1 MIVLGIDTATESV
14 SVAVVDGDEVLAA
27 SELRSERRHAED
39 LTPMI
44 DFVVRGSGV
53 LLSEIDAIAVDVGPG
68 LFTGMRVGIASA
80 QALAHV
86 LSVPLVGVD
95 SLEVLVAAAPDFSGD
110 LVVPTIDARRRQV
123 AWALHRV
130 DTDGRADADMRSGTT
145 PRRVTSPAVGPLDDL
160 TAVLRERSQS
170 CVFVGDFAQRHRDAI
185 AESLGIVPWKYEFA
199 GASGGANTGGANGF
213 PHARHVALTAHRRL
227 VGVDPAGGAFG
238 GEGDDMLGDA
248 SARGSDPTHL
258 APSVAALYLREAD
271 AEINWARRDS

>member
-27 SELRSERRHAED
+27 SESRSERRHAED

-95 SLEVLVAAAPDFSGD
+95 SLEALVAAAPDFSGD

-130 DTDGRADADMRSGTT
+130 DESRVGTM
-145 PRRVTSPAVGPLDDL
+145 PRRVTRPVVGPLDDL
-160 TAVLRERSQS
+160 IAALRERSQS
-170 CVFVGDFAQRHRDAI
+170 CVFVGDFAQRHREDI
-185 AESLGIVPWKYEFA
+185 VESLGIVPWAYEFA
-199 GASGGANTGGANGF
+199 DASGGGAGGF
-213 PHARHVALTAHRRL
+213 PHARHVAQIAHRRL
-227 VGVDPAGGAFG
+227 IGGDPAHQVDGDSAHLV
-238 GEGDDMLGDA
+238 GDD
-248 SARGSDPTHL
+248 SAQL
-258 APSVAALYLREAD
+258 APSVAAMYLREAD
-271 AEINWARRDS
+271 AEINWTTRAS

>member
-27 SELRSERRHAED
+27 SESRSERRHAED

-53 LLSEIDAIAVDVGPG
+53 LLSEVDAIAVDVGPG

-95 SLEVLVAAAPDFSGD
+95 SLEALVAATPDFSGD

-130 DTDGRADADMRSGTT
+130 DTDGRADVGGRSGAT
-145 PRRVTSPAVGPLDDL
+145 PRRVTRPVVGPLDDL
-160 TAVLRERSQS
+160 TAALRERSQT
-170 CVFVGDFAQRHRDAI
+170 CVFVGDFAQRHRDEI
-185 AESLGIVPWKYEFA
+185 VESLGMVPWNYEFA
-199 GASGGANTGGANGF
+199 ATSGSANAGGAGGF
-213 PHARHVALTAHRRL
+213 PHARHVALIAHRRL
-227 VGVDPAGGAFG
+227 VGVDTAGVAL
-238 GEGDDMLGDA
+238 GDEADDVHGDA

-258 APSVAALYLREAD
+258 APSVAAMYLREAD
-271 AEINWARRDS
+271 AEINWTTRAS